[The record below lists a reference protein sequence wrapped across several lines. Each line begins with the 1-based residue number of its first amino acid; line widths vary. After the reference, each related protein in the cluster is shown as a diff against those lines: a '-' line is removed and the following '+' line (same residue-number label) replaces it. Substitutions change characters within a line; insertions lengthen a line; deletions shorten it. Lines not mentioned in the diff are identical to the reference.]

1 MRLKPGSGWKQIGE
15 SVWQNA
21 SIGVRIHTLGL
32 IYDMAGGIPSHMRL
46 RWSAT
51 WPLSVEWDRHTAMAG
66 GNRKRGLMTL
76 AIEIV
81 KGNWKP

>member
-1 MRLKPGSGWKQIGE
+1 MRPKPGSGWAQLSE

-21 SIGVRIHTLGL
+21 SMGVRIHTLGL
-32 IYDMAGGIPSHMRL
+32 IYDRAGGVPSHMRQ
-46 RWSAT
+46 RWSNY

-76 AIEIV
+76 AIEIA
-81 KGNWKP
+81 KGGSK